1 MNRIA
6 IRPLSRILPARFR
19 GEDPD
24 RIEKENLNI
33 RHEQMR
39 DVERVRSNIRLLLII
54 VMFVCIYTAIGVRL
68 ATLASSQP
76 TEPVAQSSNSSL
88 FSQRADIVD
97 RKGRILA
104 TNLETY
110 ALYVETRHLVDP
122 LNTARKLAFLFEDL
136 NADDLYA
143 QFTSSRKFL
152 WIKKKLSP
160 EQMQAVHDIGE
171 PGLRFGPRETRLYP
185 NGALASHILGG
196 ASFGKEGVKSAEII
210 GVAGVEKTFDSQL
223 RDPSYSE
230 KPLKLTID
238 LSVQAAVEHVLEG
251 GMRLLNAKGAV
262 AILMEVDTGRII
274 SLASLPDFDPNHRPS
289 LPIEGSAAE
298 SPLFNRAIQGVYDLG
313 STFKIFTVAQ
323 ALELGLIDPKTK
335 INTKGPIRIGG
346 HKINDYRNNGPEL
359 PVWQVITKSS
369 NLGTA
374 RIAKMIGSEKQREFL
389 SSLGFTKPTSIEMI
403 DAKGGKPLL
412 PKRWNELE
420 TMTVSYGH
428 GISVT
433 PLHLATG
440 YAMLANGGRLVKP
453 TLLEEVKSDLGP
465 RVISKRVADNSLAML
480 RGVVTGG
487 TASIADVSGYFV
499 GGKTGTADK
508 PSAQGGYDK
517 EKNITSFASIFPID
531 EPKYVLVI
539 ALDEAQDTSGP
550 EPKRTAGW
558 TAVPVSAEIIARVA
572 PLLGLRPKFDNQST
586 IGVTL
591 SNWQE

>member
-1 MNRIA
+1 
-6 IRPLSRILPARFR
+6 
-19 GEDPD
+19 
-24 RIEKENLNI
+24 
-33 RHEQMR
+33 
-39 DVERVRSNIRLLLII
+39 
-54 VMFVCIYTAIGVRL
+54 
-68 ATLASSQP
+68 
-76 TEPVAQSSNSSL
+76 
-88 FSQRADIVD
+88 
-97 RKGRILA
+97 
-104 TNLETY
+104 
-110 ALYVETRHLVDP
+110 
-122 LNTARKLAFLFEDL
+122 
-136 NADDLYA
+136 
-143 QFTSSRKFL
+143 
-152 WIKKKLSP
+152 
-160 EQMQAVHDIGE
+160 
-171 PGLRFGPRETRLYP
+171 
-185 NGALASHILGG
+185 
-196 ASFGKEGVKSAEII
+196 
-210 GVAGVEKTFDSQL
+210 
-223 RDPSYSE
+223 
-230 KPLKLTID
+230 
-238 LSVQAAVEHVLEG
+238 
-251 GMRLLNAKGAV
+251 
-262 AILMEVDTGRII
+262 
-274 SLASLPDFDPNHRPS
+274 
-289 LPIEGSAAE
+289 
-298 SPLFNRAIQGVYDLG
+298 
-313 STFKIFTVAQ
+313 
-323 ALELGLIDPKTK
+323 
-335 INTKGPIRIGG
+335 
-346 HKINDYRNNGPEL
+346 
-359 PVWQVITKSS
+359 VITKSS

-374 RIAKMIGSEKQREFL
+374 RIAKMIGPDKQREFL

-403 DAKGGKPLL
+403 EAKGGKPLL

-453 TLLEEVKSDLGP
+453 TLLEEVRSDLGP
-465 RVISKRVADNSLAML
+465 RVISKEVADTSLAML

-487 TASIADVSGYFV
+487 TASIADLSGYFV

>member
-76 TEPVAQSSNSSL
+76 TEPVAQSSNSLL
-88 FSQRADIVD
+88 FSQRADIID

-389 SSLGFTKPTSIEMI
+389 TSLGFTKPTSIEMI
-403 DAKGGKPLL
+403 EAKGGKPLL